1 MRIYEELVR
10 LLTAIMS
17 VSWNSDRTSHNLS
30 IKRDI
35 SDIRIYI
42 DTHCLD
48 SDYTDTLSLD
58 ALSSRFYINKYYLV
72 KLFKQN
78 YGSTINAYIH
88 NKKITHAKYL
98 LRFSDKSIREISE
111 ECGISDSNY
120 FSRMFKS
127 VEGVSPAKYR
137 LEW

>member
-1 MRIYEELVR
+1 MQFEAEWHAVPLGR
-10 LLTAIMS
+10 LC
-17 VSWNSDRTSHNLS
+17 
-30 IKRDI
+30 
-35 SDIRIYI
+35 
-42 DTHCLD
+42 CLLE
-48 SDYTDTLSLD
+48 YT
-58 ALSSRFYINKYYLV
+58 
-72 KLFKQN
+72 N

-98 LRFSDKSIREISE
+98 LRFSDKNISEISE
-111 ECGISDSNY
+111 ECGIGDSNY